1 MNVLIKMT
9 HYRMLFRKKGRLK
22 IKSLSTRIL
31 TYITQGTLTDR
42 RQKKKN
48 KEKTHTHKHSI
59 IKKKKQFFF
68 FFGYSFSVFLIFVL
82 RINIER
88 SQLKCIREEK
98 QKN

>member
-1 MNVLIKMT
+1 MI
-9 HYRMLFRKKGRLK
+9 FRKKGRLN

-31 TYITQGTLTDR
+31 TYITQGTLTLTDR
-42 RQKKKN
+42 RQKKEEQGKN
-48 KEKTHTHKHSI
+48 THTHINIRLS
-59 IKKKKQFFF
+59 KKKQFF
-68 FFGYSFSVFLIFVL
+68 SFLDIHSLFFLIFVL